1 MVLIPKLR
9 SLPRK
14 KVLEI
19 LNNNNFK
26 LVREGGRHSIY
37 RKIGETGKVWTIFIG
52 RHSEIIPPKIQSI
65 IRQTGK
71 KREEF
76 H

>member
-1 MVLIPKLR
+1 MFLIPKLR

-19 LNNNNFK
+19 LNNNKFK
-26 LVREGGRHSIY
+26 LVREGRHSVY
-37 RKIGETGKVWTIFIG
+37 RKIDEAGKVWTTFIG
-52 RHSEIIPPKIQSI
+52 RHIEIILPEIQSI

-76 H
+76 Y